1 MHIWTGVCFSA
12 ESGLQGL
19 EPSLPARMQ
28 VDPPACER
36 AQVRVLLPREDL
48 EPPSSSSSP
57 SFISVA
63 GVFPPRPLVRGR
75 RDGQV
80 FAGD

>member
-1 MHIWTGVCFSA
+1 MHIWTGVCFPA
-12 ESGLQGL
+12 ESGLRGL

-28 VDPPACER
+28 VDPPPCEG
-36 AQVRVLLPREDL
+36 AQVGVLLPREDL

-63 GVFPPRPLVRGR
+63 GVFPPRGR
-75 RDGQV
+75 RDGRV